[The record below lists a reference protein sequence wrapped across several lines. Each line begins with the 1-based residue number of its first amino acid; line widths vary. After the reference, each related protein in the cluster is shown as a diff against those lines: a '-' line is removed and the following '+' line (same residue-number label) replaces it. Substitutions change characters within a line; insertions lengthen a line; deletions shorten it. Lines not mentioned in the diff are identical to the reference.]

1 MCFVIYIEMGRIEKI
16 LGEKECIRGPC
27 NAKESRK
34 HQTSGRVIQGK
45 IKTDWNQQGKQKL
58 EV

>member
-1 MCFVIYIEMGRIEKI
+1 MGRIEKI